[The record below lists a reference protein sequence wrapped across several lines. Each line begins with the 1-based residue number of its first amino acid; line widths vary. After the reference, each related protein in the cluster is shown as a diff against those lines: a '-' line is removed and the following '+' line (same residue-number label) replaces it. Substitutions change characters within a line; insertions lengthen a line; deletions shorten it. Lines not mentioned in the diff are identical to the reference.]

1 MSFRS
6 GHHTD
11 LHHHPQ
17 NHARQSARQPL
28 GQAASAPQ
36 PGQHAQRAQ
45 SGYTLVHAG
54 KQVRFGPVVFWIM
67 IGTVTL
73 LGIWSAATATYFA
86 FRDDVLTRLIA
97 RQAEMQYAY
106 EDRIAELRAKVD
118 RTTSRQLLDQE
129 QFDQKLEQI
138 MRRQG
143 TLESRATALGAIP
156 DITGSIRTPPR
167 GAAGADPAA
176 SATPK
181 PSPISDTAVFVAP
194 PDREA
199 RLESR
204 APVVVNQPASK
215 FAKNQGVDNVI
226 VRLQNSLDQVEGR
239 QLAALSSFEDRM
251 EFRMRRMRGVFSDLG
266 LDIGELEAATPRS
279 AMGGPYV
286 PVKLPADAGPFERQL
301 YRINVTRAQVERLN
315 RTLAL
320 VPYRKPVIGEVEF
333 TSGFGVRSDPFLGR
347 PAMHTGLDFRAATG
361 DPVRATANGKVASSG
376 WAGGYGRMVEIDHG
390 NGLSTRYGHLSEIN
404 VKVGDTVRI
413 GQVIGTVGST
423 GRSTGPHL
431 HYETRIDGEAVD
443 PQKFLRAGVRLSA
456 G

>member
-1 MSFRS
+1 MSYRS
-6 GHHTD
+6 GHHSEY
-11 LHHHPQ
+11 HHH
-17 NHARQSARQPL
+17 HDHGRQSARQGA
-28 GQAASAPQ
+28 GQAAV
-36 PGQHAQRAQ
+36 QRAL

-54 KQVRFGPVVFWIM
+54 KQVRFGPVAFWIVV
-67 IGTVTL
+67 GTVTA
-73 LGIWSAATATYFA
+73 LGMWSAATATYFA

-129 QFDQKLEQI
+129 QFDQKLDQV
-138 MRRQG
+138 MRRQ
-143 TLESRATALGAIP
+143 TALESRATALGANP
-156 DITGSIRTPPR
+156 DVTGSIRPQSR
-167 GAAGADPAA
+167 GATTAEPAA
-176 SATPK
+176 SGTPK

-204 APVVVNQPASK
+204 APIVVNPPANR
-215 FAKNQGVDNVI
+215 FAKSQGVDTAI
-226 VRLQNSLDQVEGR
+226 VRLQNSLDQVERR
-239 QLAALSSFEDRM
+239 QLAALTSFEDSM
-251 EFRMRRMRGVFSDLG
+251 ESRVRRMRGVFSDLG
-266 LDIGELEAATPRS
+266 LDIGQLEAATPRA

-286 PVKLPADAGPFERQL
+286 PVKLPPDAGAFERQL
-301 YRINVTRAQVERLN
+301 YRINVTRAQVDRLN

-361 DPVRATANGKVASSG
+361 DPVRVTANGKIASSG
-376 WAGGYGRMVEIDHG
+376 WAGGYGRMVEVDHG

-404 VKVGDTVRI
+404 VKVGDVVKI
-413 GQVIGTVGST
+413 GQVIGAVGST

>member
-1 MSFRS
+1 MSYRTS
-6 GHHTD
+6 
-11 LHHHPQ
+11 
-17 NHARQSARQPL
+17 
-28 GQAASAPQ
+28 
-36 PGQHAQRAQ
+36 QHAEYPQHRAHDHGKPHPRRVGPVHVPAAPPTQ
-45 SGYTLVHAG
+45 SGYTIVHAG
-54 KQVRFGPVVFWIM
+54 KQVRVGPVLFWIAVGVVVAL
-67 IGTVTL
+67 GT
-73 LGIWSAATATYFA
+73 WSAATATYFA

-129 QFDQKLEQI
+129 QFDQKLDQV
-138 MRRQG
+138 MRRQA
-143 TLESRATALGAIP
+143 TLESRASALSALP
-156 DITGSIRTPPR
+156 DASITGSIKTAPSR
-167 GAAGADPAA
+167 GAA
-176 SATPK
+176 ATDAGGVPK
-181 PSPISDTAVFVAP
+181 PSPISDTVIFVAP

-204 APVVVNQPASK
+204 APASGPQTRQ
-215 FAKNQGVDNVI
+215 FAKVQGVDNVI
-226 VRLQNSLDQVEGR
+226 VRLQASLDQVEGR
-239 QLAALSSFEDRM
+239 QMAALNSVEDNIESRT
-251 EFRMRRMRGVFSDLG
+251 RRMRGVIADLG
-266 LDIGELEAATPRS
+266 LNMAQLEAATPRVG
-279 AMGGPYV
+279 MGGPFV
-286 PVKLPADAGPFERQL
+286 PVKLPSDAGAFERQL
-301 YRINVTRAQVERLN
+301 YRINISRAQVERLN

-347 PAMHTGLDFRAATG
+347 PAMHTGLDFRASMG
-361 DPVRATANGKVASSG
+361 DPVRATANGKVVSAG

-390 NGLSTRYGHLSEIN
+390 NGLATRYGHLSEIH
-404 VKVGDTVRI
+404 VKVGDPIKI
-413 GQVIGTVGST
+413 GQVIGAVGST

>member
-1 MSFRS
+1 MSYRS
-6 GHHTD
+6 GHYSEYPQ
-11 LHHHPQ
+11 HHP
-17 NHARQSARQPL
+17 HDHGRAFVRRH
-28 GQAASAPQ
+28 AASPAVAPA
-36 PGQHAQRAQ
+36 PDAQE
-45 SGYTLVHAG
+45 GYTLVHAG
-54 KQVRFGPVVFWIM
+54 KQVRFGPVAFWIV
-67 IGTVTL
+67 IGTVTV
-73 LGIWSAATATYFA
+73 LGMWSAATATYFA

-106 EDRIAELRAKVD
+106 EDRIAELRVKVD

-138 MRRQG
+138 MRRQT

-156 DITGSIRTPPR
+156 DASVTGSIRTPSR
-167 GAAGADPAA
+167 GAATTDAA
-176 SATPK
+176 SPGTPK
-181 PSPISDTAVFVAP
+181 PSPISDTVVFVAP

-204 APVVVNQPASK
+204 APIVAQAPPNQ
-215 FAKNQGVDNVI
+215 FAKLQGVDNVL
-226 VRLQNSLDQVEGR
+226 VRLQISLDKVEGR
-239 QLAALSSFEDRM
+239 QMAALSSVEDGM
-251 EFRMRRMRGVFSDLG
+251 ESRVRRMRGVFTDLG
-266 LDIGELEAATPRS
+266 LDMAQLQAATPRGG
-279 AMGGPYV
+279 MGGPFV
-286 PVKLPADAGPFERQL
+286 PVKLPPDAGAFERQL
-301 YRINVTRAQVERLN
+301 YRINITRAQVERLN

-333 TSGFGVRSDPFLGR
+333 TSGFGVRNDPFLGR
-347 PAMHTGLDFRAATG
+347 PAMHTGLDFRAASG
-361 DPVRATANGKVASSG
+361 DPVRATANGKVVSSG

-390 NGLSTRYGHLSEIN
+390 NGLSTRYGHLSEIG
-404 VKVGDTVRI
+404 VKVGDPIKI
-413 GQVIGTVGST
+413 GQVIGAVGST

>member
-1 MSFRS
+1 VTAQAPP
-6 GHHTD
+6 H
-11 LHHHPQ
+11 Q
-17 NHARQSARQPL
+17 QSAQN
-28 GQAASAPQ
+28 
-36 PGQHAQRAQ
+36 
-45 SGYTLVHAG
+45 GYTIVHAG
-54 KQVRFGPVVFWIM
+54 KQVRFGPVVFWIVV
-67 IGTVTL
+67 GTVAV
-73 LGIWSAATATYFA
+73 LGAWSATTAIYFA

-97 RQAEMQYAY
+97 RQADMQYAY

-129 QFDQKLEQI
+129 QFDQKLDQI
-138 MRRQG
+138 MRRQT
-143 TLESRATALGAIP
+143 TLESRATALSAIP
-156 DITGSIRTPPR
+156 DASVTGSIKPPR
-167 GAAGADPAA
+167 GTTASDANPSGAA
-176 SATPK
+176 K
-181 PSPISDTAVFVAP
+181 PSPINDTVIFVAP

-204 APVVVNQPASK
+204 TPPVVNPQPNQ
-215 FAKNQGVDNVI
+215 FAKIQGVDNVL
-226 VRLQNSLDQVEGR
+226 VRLQTSLDLVERR
-239 QLAALSSFEDRM
+239 QMAALSSVEDNM
-251 EFRMRRMRGVFSDLG
+251 ESRVRRMRGVVSDLG
-266 LDIGELEAATPRS
+266 LDIAQLEAATPRS
-279 AMGGPYV
+279 GMGGPFV

-361 DPVRATANGKVASSG
+361 DPVRATASGKVISSG
-376 WAGGYGRMVEIDHG
+376 WSGGYGRMVEIDHG
-390 NGLSTRYGHLSEIN
+390 NGLATRYGHLSEIS
-404 VKVGDTVRI
+404 VRVGDTIRI
-413 GQVIGTVGST
+413 GQVIGAVGST

>member
-1 MSFRS
+1 MSYRS
-6 GHHTD
+6 GHHSEYPQ
-11 LHHHPQ
+11 HHP
-17 NHARQSARQPL
+17 HDHGRPLARRPVATS
-28 GQAASAPQ
+28 QAAVAAAMP
-36 PGQHAQRAQ
+36 AQD
-45 SGYTLVHAG
+45 GYTLVHAG
-54 KQVRFGPVVFWIM
+54 KQVRFGPVVFWIV
-67 IGTVTL
+67 IGTVTA
-73 LGIWSAATATYFA
+73 LGMWSAATATYFA

-129 QFDQKLEQI
+129 QFDQKLEQV
-138 MRRQG
+138 MRRQT
-143 TLESRATALGAIP
+143 TLESRATALGALP
-156 DITGSIRTPPR
+156 DVQVTGSIKAPSR
-167 GAAGADPAA
+167 GPAA
-176 SATPK
+176 TDTPASGTPK
-181 PSPISDTAVFVAP
+181 PSPISDTVIFVAP

-204 APVVVNQPASK
+204 APLNNNPQPNK
-215 FAKNQGVDNVI
+215 FAKIQGVDNVI
-226 VRLQNSLDQVEGR
+226 VRLQTSLDQVEGR
-239 QLAALSSFEDRM
+239 QIAALSSVEDSM
-251 EFRMRRMRGVFSDLG
+251 ESRVRRMRGVFNDLG
-266 LDIGELEAATPRS
+266 LDMAQLEAATPR
-279 AMGGPYV
+279 AGMGGPYV
-286 PVKLPADAGPFERQL
+286 PVKLASDAGPFERQL
-301 YRINVTRAQVERLN
+301 YRINITRSQVERLN

-347 PAMHTGLDFRAATG
+347 PAMHTGLDFRASMG

-390 NGLSTRYGHLSEIN
+390 NGLSTRYGHLSEIG
-404 VKVGDTVRI
+404 VKVGDTIKI
-413 GQVIGTVGST
+413 GQVIGAVGST

>member
-1 MSFRS
+1 MSYRS
-6 GHHTD
+6 GHH
-11 LHHHPQ
+11 HPPANDHGRAHPRRPA
-17 NHARQSARQPL
+17 NHA
-28 GQAASAPQ
+28 AA
-36 PGQHAQRAQ
+36 HAQN
-45 SGYTLVHAG
+45 GYTLVHAG
-54 KQVRFGPVVFWIM
+54 KQVRFGPVVFWIVV
-67 IGTVTL
+67 GTVTV
-73 LGIWSAATATYFA
+73 LGMWSAATATYFA

-106 EDRIAELRAKVD
+106 EDRIADLRAKID

-138 MRRQG
+138 MRRQ
-143 TLESRATALGAIP
+143 TALESRATALGTIP
-156 DITGSIRTPPR
+156 DASITGSIRTPSR
-167 GAAGADPAA
+167 GGAATDATSSGA
-176 SATPK
+176 PK
-181 PSPISDTAVFVAP
+181 PSPISDTVIFVAP

-204 APVVVNQPASK
+204 APTTVNPQPNQ
-215 FAKNQGVDNVI
+215 FAKTGGVDSAI
-226 VRLQNSLDQVEGR
+226 VRLQTSLDQVETR
-239 QLAALSSFEDRM
+239 QLAALRSVEDNM
-251 EFRMRRMRGVFSDLG
+251 ESRVRRMRGVFTDLG
-266 LDIGELEAATPRS
+266 LDMPQLEAATPRA
-279 AMGGPYV
+279 AMGGPFV
-286 PVKLPADAGPFERQL
+286 PVKLAADAGAFERQL
-301 YRINVTRAQVERLN
+301 YRINITRSQVERLN
-315 RTLAL
+315 QTLAL

-361 DPVRATANGKVASSG
+361 DPVRATASGKVVSSG

-390 NGLSTRYGHLSEIN
+390 NGLSTRYGHLSEIG
-404 VKVGDTVRI
+404 VKVGDAIRI
-413 GQVIGTVGST
+413 GQVIGAVGST

>member
-1 MSFRS
+1 MPK
-6 GHHTD
+6 
-11 LHHHPQ
+11 PQ
-17 NHARQSARQPL
+17 VS
-28 GQAASAPQ
+28 
-36 PGQHAQRAQ
+36 Q
-45 SGYTLVHAG
+45 SGYTIAHAG
-54 KQVRFGPVVFWIM
+54 KQVRVGPVLFWITV
-67 IGTVTL
+67 GTVVTL
-73 LGIWSAATATYFA
+73 GAWSAATATYFA

-129 QFDQKLEQI
+129 QFDQKLDQV
-138 MRRQG
+138 MRRQT
-143 TLESRATALGAIP
+143 TLESRASALNSLP
-156 DITGSIRTPPR
+156 DVAVTGSIKSAPSR
-167 GAAGADPAA
+167 GTATDTGA
-176 SATPK
+176 SGIPK
-181 PSPISDTAVFVAP
+181 PSPISDTVIFVAP

-204 APVVVNQPASK
+204 TPSIATPQPNQ
-215 FAKNQGVDNVI
+215 FAKIQGVDNVI
-226 VRLQNSLDQVEGR
+226 VRLQTSLDQVERR
-239 QLAALSSFEDRM
+239 QTAALSSVEDSFESRA
-251 EFRMRRMRGVFSDLG
+251 RRMRGVIADLG
-266 LDIGELEAATPRS
+266 LDMAQLEAATPRS
-279 AMGGPYV
+279 GGVGGPFV
-286 PVKLPADAGPFERQL
+286 PIKLGPDAGAFERQL
-301 YRINVTRAQVERLN
+301 YRINVSRAQVERLN

-347 PAMHTGLDFRAATG
+347 PAMHTGLDFRAASG
-361 DPVRATANGKVASSG
+361 DPIRATANGKVVSSG

-390 NGLSTRYGHLSEIN
+390 NGLSTRYGHMSEIH
-404 VKVGDTVRI
+404 VKVGDQIKI
-413 GQVIGTVGST
+413 GQVIGAVGST

>member
-1 MSFRS
+1 MSYRT
-6 GHHTD
+6 GHHSD
-11 LHHHPQ
+11 HQHHDQ
-17 NHARQSARQPL
+17 NRFPPRR
-28 GQAASAPQ
+28 APQ
-36 PGQHAQRAQ
+36 GAVAQATAAGN
-45 SGYTLVHAG
+45 GYAIVHAG
-54 KQVRFGPVVFWIM
+54 KQVRFGPVAFWIVV
-67 IGTVTL
+67 GTVVV
-73 LGIWSAATATYFA
+73 LGMWSAATATYFA

-106 EDRIAELRAKVD
+106 EDRIAELRSKVD

-129 QFDQKLEQI
+129 QFDQKLDQI
-138 MRRQG
+138 MRRQ
-143 TLESRATALGAIP
+143 TALESRASALGAIP
-156 DITGSIRTPPR
+156 DTAATGSIRPQART
-167 GAAGADPAA
+167 GAADQQPA
-176 SATPK
+176 SGTPK
-181 PSPISDTAVFVAP
+181 PSPISDTVIFVAP

-204 APVVVNQPASK
+204 APVIAKVQPNQ
-215 FAKNQGVDNVI
+215 FAKVQGVENVL
-226 VRLQNSLDQVEGR
+226 VRLQTSLDSVERR
-239 QLAALSSFEDRM
+239 QMAALSVVEDGM
-251 EFRMRRMRGVFSDLG
+251 ESRVRRMRGVFTDLG
-266 LDIGELEAATPRS
+266 LDMAQLEGATPRS
-279 AMGGPYV
+279 GVGGPFV
-286 PVKLPADAGPFERQL
+286 PVKLAADAGPFERQL
-301 YRINVTRAQVERLN
+301 FRINTSRTQVERLN

-347 PAMHTGLDFRAATG
+347 PAMHTGLDFRAQTG

-376 WAGGYGRMVEIDHG
+376 WAGGYGRMVEVDHG

-404 VKVGDTVRI
+404 VKVGDIIKI
-413 GQVIGTVGST
+413 GQVIGAVGST

>member
-1 MSFRS
+1 MSYRS
-6 GHHTD
+6 GHHAE
-11 LHHHPQ
+11 HHHHDHGRRSP
-17 NHARQSARQPL
+17 RQPV
-28 GQAASAPQ
+28 GHASTAV
-36 PGQHAQRAQ
+36 QRAQ
-45 SGYTLVHAG
+45 NGYTLVHAG
-54 KQVRFGPVVFWIM
+54 KQVRFGPVAFWIV
-67 IGTVTL
+67 IGTVTA
-73 LGIWSAATATYFA
+73 LGMWSAATATYFA

-129 QFDQKLEQI
+129 QFDQKLEQV
-138 MRRQG
+138 MRRQ
-143 TLESRATALGAIP
+143 TALESRATAMGSIP
-156 DITGSIRTPPR
+156 DMQPTGSIRAPSR
-167 GAAGADPAA
+167 GAAADPASSGA
-176 SATPK
+176 PK

-204 APVVVNQPASK
+204 APIIVNPPPNK
-215 FAKNQGVDNVI
+215 FAKIQGVDNVI
-226 VRLQNSLDQVEGR
+226 VRLQTSLDQIEKR
-239 QLAALSSFEDRM
+239 QIAALSSVEDGM
-251 EFRMRRMRGVFSDLG
+251 ESRVRRMRGILNDLG
-266 LDIGELEAATPRS
+266 LDIAELEAATPRA
-279 AMGGPYV
+279 AMGGPFV
-286 PVKLPADAGPFERQL
+286 PVKLPSDAGPFERQL
-301 YRINVTRAQVERLN
+301 NRINVTRTQVDRLN

-376 WAGGYGRMVEIDHG
+376 WAGGYGRMVEVDHG
-390 NGLSTRYGHLSEIN
+390 NGLSTRYGHLSEVS
-404 VKVGDTVRI
+404 VKVGDAVKI
-413 GQVIGTVGST
+413 GQVIGAVGST

>member
-1 MSFRS
+1 M
-6 GHHTD
+6 
-11 LHHHPQ
+11 
-17 NHARQSARQPL
+17 
-28 GQAASAPQ
+28 
-36 PGQHAQRAQ
+36 
-45 SGYTLVHAG
+45 
-54 KQVRFGPVVFWIM
+54 
-67 IGTVTL
+67 
-73 LGIWSAATATYFA
+73 WSAATATYFA

-129 QFDQKLEQI
+129 QFDQKLEQV
-138 MRRQG
+138 MRRQ
-143 TLESRATALGAIP
+143 TALESRATALGTIP
-156 DITGSIRTPPR
+156 DITGSIKAPSR
-167 GAAGADPAA
+167 GATATEPAA
-176 SATPK
+176 SGTPK

-204 APVVVNQPASK
+204 APIITNAPANK
-215 FAKNQGVDNVI
+215 FAKGQGVDNAI
-226 VRLQNSLDQVEGR
+226 VRLQNSLDQIEGR
-239 QLAALSSFEDRM
+239 QLAALTSFEDSM
-251 EFRMRRMRGVFSDLG
+251 ESRVRRMRGVFTDLG
-266 LDIGELEAATPRS
+266 LDLGQLEAATPRA

-286 PVKLPADAGPFERQL
+286 PVKLGADAGPFERQL
-301 YRINVTRAQVERLN
+301 YRISVTRAQVDRLN

-361 DPVRATANGKVASSG
+361 DPVRATANGKIVSSG

-404 VKVGDTVRI
+404 VKVGDTIRI

-443 PQKFLRAGVRLSA
+443 PQKFLRAGVRLGSL
-456 G
+456 

>member
-1 MSFRS
+1 MSYRS
-6 GHHTD
+6 GYQSESHPHHNPGRKPT
-11 LHHHPQ
+11 
-17 NHARQSARQPL
+17 RQPVSHPSPPSKRD
-28 GQAASAPQ
+28 QT
-36 PGQHAQRAQ
+36 
-45 SGYTLVHAG
+45 GYTLVHAG
-54 KQVRFGPVVFWIM
+54 RQVRFGPVVFWIVV
-67 IGTVTL
+67 GTVTA
-73 LGIWSAATATYFA
+73 LGVWSAATATYFA
-86 FRDDVLTRLIA
+86 FRDDVLTRLLT

-106 EDRIAELRAKVD
+106 EDRLAELRAKVD
-118 RTTSRQLLDQE
+118 RATSRQLLDQE
-129 QFDQKLEQI
+129 QFDQKLEQV
-138 MRRQG
+138 MRRQS
-143 TLESRATALGAIP
+143 TLESRASAMGSIP
-156 DITGSIRTPPR
+156 DITGSVRAPSR
-167 GAAGADPAA
+167 GPSSSAAEPA
-176 SATPK
+176 SSGTPK

-204 APVVVNQPASK
+204 APLLVNAPASK
-215 FAKNQGVDNVI
+215 AAKIVGVDNVI
-226 VRLQNSLDQVEGR
+226 VRLQNSLDQVERR
-239 QLAALSSFEDRM
+239 QIASLTVFEDNLESRA
-251 EFRMRRMRGVFSDLG
+251 RRMRSIVTDLG
-266 LDIGELEAATPRS
+266 LDLGQLEAATPRP

-286 PVKLPADAGPFERQL
+286 PVKLAADAGAFERQL
-301 YRINVTRAQVERLN
+301 YRISVTRAQVERLN

-320 VPYRKPVIGEVEF
+320 VPYRKPVIGEIEF
-333 TSGFGVRSDPFLGR
+333 TSGFGIRSDPFLGR

-361 DPVRATANGKVASSG
+361 DPVRATANGKVVSSG
-376 WAGGYGRMVEIDHG
+376 WAGGYGRMVEVDHG

>member
-1 MSFRS
+1 MSYRS
-6 GHHTD
+6 GHRAEY
-11 LHHHPQ
+11 HHHDHGRPTT
-17 NHARQSARQPL
+17 RQPA
-28 GQAASAPQ
+28 GHAFTAP
-36 PGQHAQRAQ
+36 HRAQ

-54 KQVRFGPVVFWIM
+54 KQVRFGPVAFWIVV
-67 IGTVTL
+67 GSETA
-73 LGIWSAATATYFA
+73 LGMWSAATATYFA

-118 RTTSRQLLDQE
+118 RATSRQLLDQE
-129 QFDQKLEQI
+129 QFDQKLEQV
-138 MRRQG
+138 MRRQSA
-143 TLESRATALGAIP
+143 LESRATALGALP
-156 DITGSIRTPPR
+156 DGMTTGSIRLPSR
-167 GAAGADPAA
+167 GAAAADPAA
-176 SATPK
+176 VGTPK
-181 PSPISDTAVFVAP
+181 PSPINDTAVFVAP

-204 APVVVNQPASK
+204 VPIIVNPPQNK
-215 FAKNQGVDNVI
+215 FAKIGGVDNVI
-226 VRLQNSLDQVEGR
+226 VRLQTSLDQIERR
-239 QLAALSSFEDRM
+239 QLAALSSVEDGM
-251 EFRMRRMRGVFSDLG
+251 ESRVRRMRGVFTDLG
-266 LDIGELEAATPRS
+266 LDVAELEAATPRT

-286 PVKLPADAGPFERQL
+286 PVKLSADAGPFERQL
-301 YRINVTRAQVERLN
+301 YRINVTRFQVERLN

-361 DPVRATANGKVASSG
+361 DPVRATANGKVVSSG
-376 WAGGYGRMVEIDHG
+376 SAGGYGRMVEVDHG

-404 VKVGDTVRI
+404 VKVGDTVKI
-413 GQVIGTVGST
+413 GQVIGAVGST

>member
-1 MSFRS
+1 MSYRS
-6 GHHTD
+6 GHHSEYPQ
-11 LHHHPQ
+11 HHP
-17 NHARQSARQPL
+17 HDHGRSPARRP
-28 GQAASAPQ
+28 AAS
-36 PGQHAQRAQ
+36 HASAGSSRQAQ
-45 SGYTLVHAG
+45 EGYTIAHAG
-54 KQVRFGPVVFWIM
+54 KKVRIGPVAFWIVV
-67 IGTVTL
+67 GTVVV
-73 LGIWSAATATYFA
+73 LGMWSAATATYFA

-106 EDRIAELRAKVD
+106 EDRIAELRSKVD

-129 QFDQKLEQI
+129 QFDQKLDQI
-138 MRRQG
+138 MRRQT
-143 TLESRATALGAIP
+143 TLESRATALGTIP
-156 DITGSIRTPPR
+156 DSSVTGSIKPPAR
-167 GAAGADPAA
+167 GAAVTDSPSG
-176 SATPK
+176 TPK
-181 PSPISDTAVFVAP
+181 PSPISDTVIFVAP

-204 APVVVNQPASK
+204 APVVVTPQPNQ
-215 FAKNQGVDNVI
+215 FAKVQGFDNVL
-226 VRLQNSLDQVEGR
+226 VRLQTSLDQVERR
-239 QLAALSSFEDRM
+239 QMAALSSVEDSM
-251 EFRMRRMRGVFSDLG
+251 ESRIRRMRGVVTDLG
-266 LDIGELEAATPRS
+266 LDMAQLEAATPR
-279 AMGGPYV
+279 AGVGGPFV
-286 PVKLPADAGPFERQL
+286 PVKLTADAGPFERQL
-301 YRINVTRAQVERLN
+301 YRINTTRAQVDRLN

-390 NGLSTRYGHLSEIN
+390 NGLSTRYGHLSEIS
-404 VKVGDTVRI
+404 VKVGDLIKI
-413 GQVIGTVGST
+413 GQVIGAVGST

>member
-1 MSFRS
+1 MSYRS
-6 GHHTD
+6 GHHSEYHYQHD
-11 LHHHPQ
+11 HG
-17 NHARQSARQPL
+17 RQSARHKA
-28 GQAASAPQ
+28 GQASA
-36 PGQHAQRAQ
+36 AAERAL

-54 KQVRFGPVVFWIM
+54 KQVRFGPVAFWIVV
-67 IGTVTL
+67 GTVTA
-73 LGIWSAATATYFA
+73 LGMWSAATATYFA

-129 QFDQKLEQI
+129 QFDQKLEQV
-138 MRRQG
+138 MRRQ
-143 TLESRATALGAIP
+143 TALESRATALGAIP
-156 DITGSIRTPPR
+156 DVTGSIRPPSR
-167 GAAGADPAA
+167 GATAADPAA
-176 SATPK
+176 ASGTAK
-181 PSPISDTAVFVAP
+181 PAPISDTAVFVAP

-204 APVVVNQPASK
+204 APIIVNPPANK
-215 FAKNQGVDNVI
+215 FAKIGGVDTAI
-226 VRLQNSLDQVEGR
+226 VRLQTSLDQVERR
-239 QLAALSSFEDRM
+239 QLAALTSFEDSM
-251 EFRMRRMRGVFSDLG
+251 ESRVRRMRGVFTDLG
-266 LDIGELEAATPRS
+266 LDMAQLEAATPRP

-286 PVKLPADAGPFERQL
+286 PVKLSPDAGAFERQL
-301 YRINVTRAQVERLN
+301 YRINVTRSQVDRLN

-361 DPVRATANGKVASSG
+361 DPVRATANGKVVSSG

-404 VKVGDTVRI
+404 VKVGDPIRI

>member
-1 MSFRS
+1 VVQ
-6 GHHTD
+6 G
-11 LHHHPQ
+11 
-17 NHARQSARQPL
+17 
-28 GQAASAPQ
+28 
-36 PGQHAQRAQ
+36 QRAQ
-45 SGYTLVHAG
+45 NGYTLVHAG
-54 KQVRFGPVVFWIM
+54 KQVRFGPVVFWIV

-73 LGIWSAATATYFA
+73 LGMWSAATATYFA

-129 QFDQKLEQI
+129 QFDQKLEQV
-138 MRRQG
+138 MRRQNA
-143 TLESRATALGAIP
+143 LESRATVLGAIP

-167 GAAGADPAA
+167 GAGASDAAGP
-176 SATPK
+176 TPK

-199 RLESR
+199 RLESHV
-204 APVVVNQPASK
+204 PIVVNPPASR
-215 FAKNQGVDNVI
+215 FAKIQGVDNVI
-226 VRLQNSLDQVEGR
+226 VRLQKSLDQVEGR
-239 QLAALSSFEDRM
+239 QMSALSSLEDRM
-251 EFRMRRMRGVFSDLG
+251 ESRMRRMRGVFTDLG
-266 LDIGELEAATPRS
+266 LDMNELEAATSRS

-286 PVKLPADAGPFERQL
+286 PVKLPADAGAFERQL
-301 YRINVTRAQVERLN
+301 HRINITRAQVERLN

-320 VPYRKPVIGEVEF
+320 VPYRKPVVGEVEF
-333 TSGFGVRSDPFLGR
+333 TSGFGIRSDPFLGR

-361 DPVRATANGKVASSG
+361 DPVRATANGKVVSSG

-404 VKVGDTVRI
+404 VKVGDPVRI

>member
-1 MSFRS
+1 M
-6 GHHTD
+6 
-11 LHHHPQ
+11 
-17 NHARQSARQPL
+17 
-28 GQAASAPQ
+28 
-36 PGQHAQRAQ
+36 
-45 SGYTLVHAG
+45 HAG
-54 KQVRFGPVVFWIM
+54 KQVRIGPVVFWIVV
-67 IGTVTL
+67 GTVSL
-73 LGIWSAATATYFA
+73 LGAWSAATATYFA

-118 RTTSRQLLDQE
+118 RATSRQLLDQE
-129 QFDQKLEQI
+129 QFDQKLDQI
-138 MRRQG
+138 LKRQ
-143 TLESRATALGAIP
+143 TALEGRATALGSMP
-156 DITGSIRTPPR
+156 DITGSIRAPARAPVAIEPP
-167 GAAGADPAA
+167 
-176 SATPK
+176 SAPSTPK
-181 PSPISDTAVFVAP
+181 PSPISDTVIFTAP

-204 APVVVNQPASK
+204 SPVMANVQPSQATK
-215 FAKNQGVDNVI
+215 LAGVDNVLT
-226 VRLQNSLDQVEGR
+226 RLTRSLDQVEAR
-239 QLAALSSFEDRM
+239 QIAMLSSAE
-251 EFRMRRMRGVFSDLG
+251 ETLESKLRRMRGVITDLG
-266 LDIGELEAATPRS
+266 LDMGHLEAAAPKGG
-279 AMGGPYV
+279 MGGPFV
-286 PVKLPADAGPFERQL
+286 PVKLGAESGPFERQL
-301 YRINVTRAQVERLN
+301 YRISITRAQVEKMN

-361 DPVRATANGKVASSG
+361 DPVRVTANGKVVNAG
-376 WAGGYGRMVEIDHG
+376 WAGGYGRMVEVDHG

-404 VKVGDTVRI
+404 VKI
-413 GQVIGTVGST
+413 GQQVKIGDIIGEVGST

>member
-1 MSFRS
+1 MSYRS
-6 GHHTD
+6 GHHSEY
-11 LHHHPQ
+11 PQ
-17 NHARQSARQPL
+17 HRHSHDAGRASARRLPANHAP
-28 GQAASAPQ
+28 AASRQAEE
-36 PGQHAQRAQ
+36 
-45 SGYTLVHAG
+45 GYTLVHAG
-54 KQVRFGPVVFWIM
+54 RQVRFGPVVFWIV
-67 IGTVTL
+67 IGTVAL
-73 LGIWSAATATYFA
+73 LGVWSAATATYFA

-106 EDRIAELRAKVD
+106 EDRIAELRTKVD

-129 QFDQKLEQI
+129 QFDQKLDQI
-138 MRRQG
+138 MRRQT
-143 TLESRATALGAIP
+143 TLESRATALGAMP
-156 DITGSIRTPPR
+156 DVTGSIRAPSR
-167 GAAGADPAA
+167 GAAA
-176 SATPK
+176 SDASSGTPK
-181 PSPISDTAVFVAP
+181 PSPISDTVIFVAP

-204 APVVVNQPASK
+204 TPTIVNPQPNQY
-215 FAKNQGVDNVI
+215 AKAGGVDSVL
-226 VRLQNSLDQVEGR
+226 VRLQSSLDKVEGR
-239 QLAALSSFEDRM
+239 QMAALSSVEDGM
-251 EFRMRRMRGVFSDLG
+251 ESRVRRMRGVITDLG
-266 LDIGELEAATPRS
+266 LDMAQLEAATPR
-279 AMGGPYV
+279 AGVGGPYV
-286 PVKLPADAGPFERQL
+286 PVKLPADAGAFDRQF
-301 YRINVTRAQVERLN
+301 YRINITRAQMERLN

-333 TSGFGVRSDPFLGR
+333 TSGFGVRLDPFLGR

-361 DPVRATANGKVASSG
+361 DPVRATANGKVVSSG

-404 VKVGDTVRI
+404 VKVGDPVKI
-413 GQVIGTVGST
+413 GQVIGAVGST